1 MIDLG
6 EHWAF
11 VVGAYGVTLVAV
23 AAIIGW
29 VVAEARRQRA
39 RLAELEARG
48 IRRRSDGSGA

>member
-11 VVGAYGVTLVAV
+11 VVSAYAVATVAV
-23 AAIIGW
+23 AVLVGW
-29 VVAEARRQRA
+29 VVADARRQRA

-48 IRRRSDGSGA
+48 IRRRSDGSAP